1 MNTGV
6 QVSAAL
12 AQLTGQVV
20 CMQHGVNGQGYYTS
34 LYHLRFISKNI
45 HCLAAIGV
53 EWRFV
58 HKVGITKI
66 MLA

>member
-20 CMQHGVNGQGYYTS
+20 CMQHGVNGQGYYTALS
-34 LYHLRFISKNI
+34 EVSSRPHGVAGKLKINEKH
-45 HCLAAIGV
+45 GV
-53 EWRFV
+53 EIV
-58 HKVGITKI
+58 TSTG
-66 MLA
+66 M

>member
-20 CMQHGVNGQGYYTS
+20 CMQRGVNGQGYYKDDESVRHTHSVIETS
-34 LYHLRFISKNI
+34 VK
-45 HCLAAIGV
+45 
-53 EWRFV
+53 
-58 HKVGITKI
+58 
-66 MLA
+66 

>member
-20 CMQHGVNGQGYYTS
+20 CMQRGVNGQGYYS
-34 LYHLRFISKNI
+34 KHLVCI
-45 HCLAAIGV
+45 
-53 EWRFV
+53 
-58 HKVGITKI
+58 VGI
-66 MLA
+66 

>member
-20 CMQHGVNGQGYYTS
+20 CMQRGVNGQGYYTWS
-34 LYHLRFISKNI
+34 GLQHAVIRT
-45 HCLAAIGV
+45 GV
-53 EWRFV
+53 
-58 HKVGITKI
+58 KACKI
-66 MLA
+66 INFTRTTPPLPR